1 MKKPEKPLTSSS
13 ASLMTEMHRLPHF
26 IALAEEGHYGK
37 AAERLG
43 MDQPTLSRS
52 IIRLE
57 EAVAAKLLLRTAR
70 AVTLTPAGLAFLT
83 EARAL
88 VAQIQM
94 SHNIARRAQA
104 GETGSLRIGFTPTA
118 MFWAVPE
125 IMRALRERFP
135 DVQLIMQEAQSYA
148 HVERLRNG
156 DLDAA
161 FVNGDVLA
169 RGEFE
174 VLVLERTRNV
184 AVVPSAWPVARMKK
198 LRLRDLAELP
208 LIVVPRDKSPNTY
221 HGTLSACRAAGFM
234 PKIVPGDNTEL
245 LSRLGMVASNVGV
258 MLASEYTQRLQ
269 VKGVSYVP
277 VIDLP
282 DYLEWE
288 LVLAWDARAMT
299 PALRELV
306 SISKA
311 ISKSMGSARSRVSR
325 AHRNARAAPK
335 DPPA

>member
-1 MKKPEKPLTSSS
+1 MKRPQKPTPSSS

-57 EAVAAKLLLRTAR
+57 EAVGAKLLLRTAR
-70 AVTLTPAGLAFLT
+70 AVTLTPAGLAFLK

-88 VAQIQM
+88 VSQVQL
-94 SHNIARRAQA
+94 SHHIARRAQA
-104 GETGSLRIGFTPTA
+104 GETGTLRIGFTPTA
-118 MFWAVPE
+118 MFWAVPK
-125 IMRALRERFP
+125 IMRVLRKRFP
-135 DVQLIMQEAQSYA
+135 DIQLIMQEAQSYA
-148 HVERLRNG
+148 HVDRLRNG
-156 DLDAA
+156 ELDAA
-161 FVNGDVLA
+161 FVNGDVLK

-174 VLVLERTRNV
+174 VQVLERTRNV

-208 LIVVPRDKSPNTY
+208 LILVPRDKSPNTY

-269 VKGVSYVP
+269 VEGVSYVP
-277 VIDLP
+277 LVDLP
-282 DYLEWE
+282 AYMEWE

-299 PALRELV
+299 PALRELANISK

-311 ISKSMGSARSRVSR
+311 MGSARSRAPR
-325 AHRNARAAPK
+325 AHRKPRAAPK
-335 DPPA
+335 DPPT

>member
-1 MKKPEKPLTSSS
+1 MKKQDKPTTPSS
-13 ASLMTEMHRLPHF
+13 ASLITEMHRLPHF

-57 EAVAAKLLLRTAR
+57 DAIAAKLLLRTAR
-70 AVTLTPAGLAFLT
+70 AVTLTPAGLAFLK

-88 VAQIQM
+88 VAQVQM
-94 SHNIARRAQA
+94 SCNIARRAQA
-104 GETGSLRIGFTPTA
+104 GESGTLRIGFTPTA

-135 DVQLIMQEAQSYA
+135 HIQIIMQEAQSYA
-148 HVERLRNG
+148 HVDRLHNG
-156 DLDAA
+156 ELDAA
-161 FVNGDVLA
+161 FVNGDVLK

-174 VLVLERTRNV
+174 VQVLERTRNV

-198 LRLRDLAELP
+198 LRLRDLADLP
-208 LIVVPRDKSPNTY
+208 LIVVPRDRSPNTY
-221 HGTLSACRAAGFM
+221 HGTISACRTAGFM

-269 VKGVSYVP
+269 VTGVAYVP
-277 VIDLP
+277 IVDLP
-282 DYLEWE
+282 DYLQWE

-311 ISKSMGSARSRVSR
+311 VSKSMGNAGGR
-325 AHRNARAAPK
+325 APRAARAAKPGQ
-335 DPPA
+335 